1 MKRKIYLIITLAL
14 MLSTILNVTVS
25 AASYPSLSS
34 SVYCEFTA
42 AKKMTVYVDSNFSK
56 PGTSSPYKKYDAY
69 ISKKDVCYIYKIT
82 SSYAQVNYPTSSGR
96 KTGYIKTKDL
106 LGSNINPS
114 NSFTASSKV
123 TTLKYKNGATSG
135 YYESGDKVYK
145 ISGTNYNVI
154 YTAKSG
160 KRAYKLAYVN
170 LSSTPT
176 TSNKTKNTMTN
187 ALYNINTTSS
197 KISCG
202 FDGYVNTSGRH
213 EGIDFNYE
221 NGKSIYSLT
230 NGVITNVVEGKDG
243 GKLSTIA
250 IYDSSNNKTVIYLH
264 SNPSDS
270 LYIGK
275 QINKGDKIGTE
286 SWRGCSTS
294 GSGHTHIEVRNGK
307 KTSAAK
313 SVGDYTLDNSN
324 PKSYWNSLGYE
335 VR

>member
-1 MKRKIYLIITLAL
+1 MKRKISLILTLVL
-14 MLSTILNVTVS
+14 LISTILSVTVS
-25 AASYPSLSS
+25 AAGYPSLSAS
-34 SVYCEFTA
+34 AYCEFTA
-42 AKKMTVYVDSNFSK
+42 AKQINVWKNTGCTTR
-56 PGTSSPYKKYDAY
+56 GTSSPSSAYNAY
-69 ISKKDVCYIYKIT
+69 ISKNDVCYIYKIT

-106 LGSNINPS
+106 LGSNTSPS
-114 NSFTASSKV
+114 SSFTASSKV
-123 TTLKYKNGATSG
+123 TTLKYKNGVTSG

-160 KRAYKLAYVN
+160 KRAYKLAYEN
-170 LSSTPT
+170 ISSSTTP
-176 TSNKTKNTMTN
+176 SNKTKNTMTN
-187 ALYNINTTSS
+187 ALYNINITSS

-270 LYIGK
+270 LYAGK
-275 QINKGDKIGTE
+275 PINKGDKIGTE

-294 GSGHTHIEVRNGK
+294 ASGHTHIEVRNGR
-307 KTSAAK
+307 KTNAAK

-324 PKSYWNSLGYE
+324 PKSYWNSLGYD
-335 VR
+335 VK